1 MNQIMM
7 CGLCLSSFS
16 DFESSPVPTFGE
28 YFEIFC
34 VYFRI
39 ERREV
44 GRLVAKLR
52 IIPLGGLGEIG
63 KNMTA
68 FEYGDDIVVVDCGS
82 IFPRQDMLGIDL
94 VIPDIEY
101 LVRNRERVRGYLIT
115 HGHEDHIGAMPYVL
129 PHVPAPVYGTRL
141 TCALIRGKLEEH
153 GVRNIALNVV
163 RPLDTVEVGAFS
175 VQFIKVSH
183 SIAGAVALAITCP
196 AGTVIMTGDFK
207 IDYTPIDGEVTDLG
221 TLAAWGN
228 RGVLAL
234 LADSTNVERPGYTMS
249 EKKIG
254 ETFHGLFKE
263 AKGRVIIAMFASNI
277 HRIQQVVD
285 NCIEFGRK
293 VCFVGRSMVNVTR
306 LAMDIGELKI
316 PQDVYVDVGD
326 LDCYEDHEIV
336 VLTTGSQGEPMSG
349 LTRMANSE
357 HRKLQ
362 IREGDTVIVSAS
374 PIPGNEIMVSRIID
388 QLYRCGAN
396 VIYNRIADVHVSGH
410 ACQEELKLMHA
421 LVKPKYFIPVHGEYR
436 MLQRHAQI
444 AMEMGMREDHAII
457 LELGQALELS
467 DDEASITGPIPTGS
481 VMVDG
486 LGVGDV
492 GNVVLRDRK
501 HLSQDGLIIVV
512 VGVSKETGRLCS
524 GPELISRGFVYVR
537 ENEELIAGARNVALG
552 VLARYDCIE
561 QSDWTAIKNGI
572 KDEMHNYIFG
582 LIKRN
587 PMILPIIMET

>member
-1 MNQIMM
+1 M
-7 CGLCLSSFS
+7 
-16 DFESSPVPTFGE
+16 
-28 YFEIFC
+28 
-34 VYFRI
+34 
-39 ERREV
+39 
-44 GRLVAKLR
+44 AKLR
-52 IIPLGGLGEIG
+52 IIPLGGLGEVG

-82 IFPRQDMLGIDL
+82 IFPKQDLLGIDL
-94 VIPDIEY
+94 VIPDIAY
-101 LVRNRERVRGYLIT
+101 LVNNRERVRAYLIT
-115 HGHEDHIGAMPYVL
+115 HGHEDHIGAIPYVL
-129 PHVPAPVYGTRL
+129 PRVPAPVYGTRL

-153 GVRNIALNVV
+153 HINGVQLNTIK
-163 RPLDTVEVGAFS
+163 PLDTVQIGAFS
-175 VQFIKVSH
+175 VQFIRVSH

-207 IDYTPIDGEVTDLG
+207 IDYTPIDGEATDLN
-221 TLAAWGN
+221 TLAAWGS

-234 LADSTNVERPGYTMS
+234 LADSTNVEREGYTMS
-249 EKKIG
+249 ERKIG
-254 ETFHGLFKE
+254 ETFHTLFKG
-263 AKGRVIIAMFASNI
+263 ATGRIIIAMFASNL

-293 VCFVGRSMVNVTR
+293 ICFVGRSMVSVTQ
-306 LAMDIGELKI
+306 LAMEIGELKI
-316 PQDVYVDVGD
+316 PQDVYLDVDD
-326 LDCYEDHEIV
+326 LDCYEDGEIV

-362 IREGDTVIVSAS
+362 IREGDTVIISAT
-374 PIPGNEIMVSRIID
+374 PIAGNELMVSHIID
-388 QLYRCGAN
+388 QLYRCNAN
-396 VIYNRIADVHVSGH
+396 VIYSRIANVHASGH
-410 ACQEELKLMHA
+410 ACQEELKLIHT
-421 LVKPKYFIPVHGEYR
+421 LVHPRYFVPVHGEYR
-436 MLQRHAQI
+436 MLHRHVQLAQ
-444 AMEMGMREDHAII
+444 ELGMSPDHAII

-467 DDEASITGPIPTGS
+467 EDEASITGPIPTGT

-512 VGVSKETGRLCS
+512 VGVSRETGQVTS

-537 ENEELIAGARNVALG
+537 ENEELISSARSVAQS
-552 VLARYDCIE
+552 VLQRYDRIE
-561 QSDWTAIKNGI
+561 QSDWTAVKNGI
-572 KDEMHNYIFG
+572 KDEVHTFLFNQ
-582 LIKRN
+582 IKRN

>member
-1 MNQIMM
+1 M
-7 CGLCLSSFS
+7 
-16 DFESSPVPTFGE
+16 
-28 YFEIFC
+28 
-34 VYFRI
+34 
-39 ERREV
+39 
-44 GRLVAKLR
+44 AKLR

-68 FEYGDDIVVVDCGS
+68 FEYGDDIIVVDCGS
-82 IFPRQDMLGIDL
+82 VFPRQDMLGIDL

-101 LVRNRERVRGYLIT
+101 LVRNRERVRAYVIT

-153 GVRNIALNVV
+153 SVRNIALNVV
-163 RPLDTVEVGAFS
+163 RPLDTVDIGAFS

-207 IDYTPIDGEVTDLG
+207 IDYTPIDGEVTDLN
-221 TLAAWGN
+221 TLAAWGS

-410 ACQEELKLMHA
+410 ACQEELKLVHA

-436 MLQRHAQI
+436 MLQRHTQI

-512 VGVSKETGRLCS
+512 VGVSRETGKLTS

-537 ENEELIAGARNVALG
+537 ENEELISGARNVALS

-561 QSDWTAIKNGI
+561 QSDWTSIKNGI
-572 KDEMHNYIFG
+572 KDEMHTYLFN